1 MPLKSNFIKLTVDFH
16 ASEISN
22 LNKAIIYVFNSCIF
36 SSPNDKNNGL
46 DSCLYLENVI
56 IPSISFEFCKYL

>member
-1 MPLKSNFIKLTVDFH
+1 MPLKSNLKKLTVDFY

-22 LNKAIIYVFNSCIF
+22 LNKAIRYVFNSCIF

-56 IPSISFEFCKYL
+56 LNSHNFF